1 MATAEN
7 AKLEYEAG
15 QTSVAMTELTSSD
28 NQKFSSSANLFS
40 NRSGFAPVV
49 RANGMLTGGAVSP
62 NASADDVDVAA
73 GTCNLNGVVAA
84 VSGATVSIQ
93 RPLSDVAQVFSI
105 VVDATGTYDV
115 VEGVESATQSF
126 SESRGVA
133 GGPPFIAVDEIEV
146 AQVRVNTSSSAVIEA
161 TEVFQVVGLH
171 QERADF
177 PLFNVSFNDGEIDF
191 LAAIPAIHTGNVAKK
206 VYASYATPIFGEVT
220 LASDFT
226 PPETTNN
233 VTSTQIYGTTLGST
247 SSTLGQ
253 GSFTA
258 FLDNGV
264 TDALVSLKNENLWFR
279 FFPNKFAS
287 SNILAQGK
295 LGISRTFPAG
305 DNIQAA
311 CTISANEAAIE
322 VA

>member
-15 QTSVAMTELTSSD
+15 QTSVAQTELSTSD
-28 NQKFSSSANLFS
+28 NEVFTSGASLFS
-40 NRSGFAPVV
+40 NRSGYAPVV
-49 RANGMLTGGAVSP
+49 RPNGLLTGGAVTAGT
-62 NASADDVDVAA
+62 ASDTVDVAA
-73 GTCNLNGVVAA
+73 SSCNLNGA
-84 VSGATVSIQ
+84 VTSVSADTLTIV
-93 RPLSDVAQVFSI
+93 RPLTDVAQVFS
-105 VVDATGTYDV
+105 VVIDSTGAYGIE
-115 VEGVESATQSF
+115 EGVESGDATF
-126 SESRGVA
+126 SEVRGAA
-133 GGPPFIAVDEIEV
+133 GGPPYIAVDEIEV
-146 AQVRVNTSSSAVIEA
+146 AQVRVNTAASAAIDSGEIFA
-161 TEVFQVVGLH
+161 VVGLH
-171 QERADF
+171 TERADF
-177 PLFNVSFNDGEIDF
+177 PLFNVAFDSGQVEF
-191 LAAIPAIHTGNVAKK
+191 LAEVPQIHTGDVAKK
-206 VYASYATPIFGEVT
+206 VFASYATPIFGEVT

-258 FLDNGV
+258 YLNDGV
-264 TDALVSLKNENLWFR
+264 TDALVTLKNENLWFR

-311 CTISANEAAIE
+311 CTISASEAAIE